1 LSGDSNNQTL
11 KIISSNNQ
19 PLQLATAQQYRAM
32 NVNSVNC
39 GLMLAVLTTA
49 DLAQQKQQSATV
61 KSRQQERETSFRKQ
75 STGGLQA
82 ACWYCCCVAVR
93 GKVTKIGKWQP
104 WCQAV

>member
-39 GLMLAVLTTA
+39 SLMLAVLTTA
-49 DLAQQKQQSATV
+49 DLAQQKQQSGTV
-61 KSRQQERETSFRKQ
+61 KS
-75 STGGLQA
+75 
-82 ACWYCCCVAVR
+82 
-93 GKVTKIGKWQP
+93 
-104 WCQAV
+104 